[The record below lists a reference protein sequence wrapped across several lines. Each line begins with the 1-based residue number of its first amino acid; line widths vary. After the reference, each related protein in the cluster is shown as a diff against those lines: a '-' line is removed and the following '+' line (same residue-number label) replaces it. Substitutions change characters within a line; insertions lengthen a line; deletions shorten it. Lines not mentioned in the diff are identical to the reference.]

1 MNRSVLLLMALC
13 ASMMVSAEVFK
24 FQATSLSSKHFNEY
38 GGYWSE
44 WSDWENCNI
53 LVVINSSAE
62 KINIYSSV
70 TQEYD
75 IYDSHDVS
83 YDNDGGQTATF
94 NCIDADGLRC
104 DVRLRVQSD
113 GQAQLYVDYSDF
125 MFVYNIE
132 SK

>member
-13 ASMMVSAEVFK
+13 VSVMVSAEVYK
-24 FQATSLSSKHFNEY
+24 YQATSLSSKSFNEY
-38 GGYWSE
+38 GGYWSKWSE
-44 WSDWENCNI
+44 WEDCNI
-53 LVVINSSAE
+53 LVVLNSSAE
-62 KINIYSSV
+62 RINIYSSV

-75 IYDSHDVS
+75 IYDVLDMS
-83 YDNDGGQTATF
+83 YDDDGGKTTTF
-94 NCIDADGLRC
+94 KCIDANGLRC

-113 GQAQLYVDYSDF
+113 GQVQLYVDYSDF

>member
-1 MNRSVLLLMALC
+1 MNKSVLLLMALC
-13 ASMMVSAEVFK
+13 VSVMVSAEVFK
-24 FQATSLSSKHFNEY
+24 FQATSISSKYFNEY
-38 GGYWSE
+38 GYWSE
-44 WSDWENCNI
+44 WSEWENCNI

-62 KINIYSSV
+62 RINIYSSV
-70 TQEYD
+70 PQEYD

-104 DVRLRVQSD
+104 DIRLRSQSD
-113 GQAQLYVDYSDF
+113 GQIQLYVDYNNF

>member
-13 ASMMVSAEVFK
+13 VSVMVSAEVFK
-24 FQATSLSSKHFNEY
+24 FQATSLSSKYFNEY
-38 GGYWSE
+38 GYWSE
-44 WSDWENCNI
+44 WSEWENCNI

-62 KINIYSSV
+62 RINIYSSV
-70 TQEYD
+70 PQEYD

-83 YDNDGGQTATF
+83 YDNDGGKTTTF
-94 NCIDADGLRC
+94 KCIDADGLRC

-113 GQAQLYVDYSDF
+113 GQVQLYVDYNNF

>member
-13 ASMMVSAEVFK
+13 VSVMVSAEVFK
-24 FQATSLSSKHFNEY
+24 FQATSISSKYFNEY
-38 GGYWSE
+38 GYWSE
-44 WSDWENCNI
+44 WSEWENCNI
-53 LVVINSSAE
+53 LVVINSSA
-62 KINIYSSV
+62 KRINIYSSV

-104 DVRLRVQSD
+104 DIRLRSQSD
-113 GQAQLYVDYSDF
+113 GQIQLYVDYNNF